1 MASQIENLFAD
12 GGADTLLEQLG
23 ETVTQ
28 YPLGVQGNAVAMTAI
43 VDLGAEGAEPLNDE
57 HGTQRVRWCELT
69 LPASVVVTISERTQ
83 QRDQFLVRG
92 LLWHA
97 EEIPR
102 ENAALQTVRLRRT
115 EGVSSKKTRQR

>member
-1 MASQIENLFAD
+1 MASEIENLFAD

-28 YPLGVQGNAVAMTAI
+28 WPLGVQGNAVPITAI
-43 VDLGAEGAEPLNDE
+43 VDLGAEGEQPIDDQ
-57 HGTQRVRWCELT
+57 HGSQRVRWLELT
-69 LPASVVVTISERTQ
+69 MAASIAVGLAERAQ

-97 EEIPR
+97 EAVPQ
-102 ENAALQTVRLRRT
+102 ENAALQTVRCKRT
-115 EGVSSKKTRQR
+115 EGASTKRTRA